1 MNNML
6 DLNTHGIRANRMH
19 CDRITVASINIH
31 AEDAEALQILREI
44 SRKLDSRDRILLDA
58 IARRFDQLARKHTG
72 LNSEGPA
79 QSE

>member
-6 DLNTHGIRANRMH
+6 DLNT
-19 CDRITVASINIH
+19 NIH

-44 SRKLDSRDRILLDA
+44 ARKLDSRDRILLEA